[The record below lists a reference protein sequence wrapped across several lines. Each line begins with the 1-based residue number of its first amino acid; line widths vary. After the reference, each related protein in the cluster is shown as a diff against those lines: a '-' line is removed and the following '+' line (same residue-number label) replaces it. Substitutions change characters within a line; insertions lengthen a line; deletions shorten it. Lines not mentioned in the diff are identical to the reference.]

1 MTNSEAPQ
9 PNNAVGQENKQ
20 NAELSSQ
27 QQFATNQGVDGSL
40 ARLLG
45 WLGNHFFAVT
55 LVLTGALL
63 AWAIGVNG
71 R

>member
-1 MTNSEAPQ
+1 MNHANLPEPSDEDQTPLQ
-9 PNNAVGQENKQ
+9 PGFTT
-20 NAELSSQ
+20 Q
-27 QQFATNQGVDGSL
+27 QRSDANQGIDSPL
-40 ARLLG
+40 ARLLA

-63 AWAIGVNG
+63 VWAIGFSG

>member
-1 MTNSEAPQ
+1 MTHSENPEPNNDDRPGNKWNSE
-9 PNNAVGQENKQ
+9 
-20 NAELSSQ
+20 SIRQ
-27 QQFATNQGVDGSL
+27 QQVDANQGVDSSL